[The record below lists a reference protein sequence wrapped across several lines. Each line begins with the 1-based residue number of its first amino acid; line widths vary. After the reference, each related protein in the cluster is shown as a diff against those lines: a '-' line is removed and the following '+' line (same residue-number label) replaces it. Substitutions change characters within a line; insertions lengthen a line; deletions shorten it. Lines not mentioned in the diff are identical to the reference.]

1 MTTSTILIVAGI
13 ALLVLAAFAAAYAYR
28 VFTEN
33 RMRRDIVTLIS
44 KRESIVA
51 SAGAVRRLAERLAA
65 CSDADLHR
73 FASDPVC
80 EERHAFADVAM
91 RMRITADE
99 IGLMDADKS
108 LDSMRSQMETAAR
121 YVAYEASLASGAGG
135 EDALAGAASMDLM
148 TMADLIDQ
156 MSDRLHR
163 IAESFEV
170 DDPSV
175 YGGGLYI

>member
-1 MTTSTILIVAGI
+1 MTTSTILVLAGI

-28 VFTEN
+28 VFRET
-33 RMRRDIVTLIS
+33 RMRNAIVALIS
-44 KRESIVA
+44 KKESIAA
-51 SAGAVRRLAERLAA
+51 SAVAVGRLAKRLADS
-65 CSDADLHR
+65 SDADLHR
-73 FASDPVC
+73 FATDPVC
-80 EERHAFADVAM
+80 EERHAFADIAV

-99 IGLMDADKS
+99 IQFLDAPKD

-121 YVAYEASLASGAGG
+121 YVAYEATLASGAGG
-135 EDALAGAASMDLM
+135 EDALAGAASMDLA
-148 TMADLIDQ
+148 TMAELVSQ

-163 IAESFEV
+163 IAESFDV

>member
-1 MTTSTILIVAGI
+1 MTTSTILIIAGI

-28 VFTEN
+28 VLREN
-33 RMRRDIVTLIS
+33 RMRNAIVTLIS
-44 KRESIVA
+44 KKESIVA
-51 SAGAVRRLAERLAA
+51 SSLAVGRLAKALAA
-65 CSDADLHR
+65 SSDADLHR
-73 FASDPVC
+73 FATDPVC
-80 EERHAFADVAM
+80 EERHAFADISM

-99 IGLMDADKS
+99 IEFLDAPKG
-108 LDSMRSQMETAAR
+108 LDSIRSQMETAAR

-135 EDALAGAASMDLM
+135 EDALEGAASMDLT
-148 TMADLIDQ
+148 TMADLVAQ

-163 IAESFEV
+163 IAESFDV